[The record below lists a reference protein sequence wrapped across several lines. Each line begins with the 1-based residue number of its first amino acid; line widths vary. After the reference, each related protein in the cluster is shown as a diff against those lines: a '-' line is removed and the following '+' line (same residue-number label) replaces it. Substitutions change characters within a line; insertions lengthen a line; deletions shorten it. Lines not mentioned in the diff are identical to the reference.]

1 MKRSLIVAAALL
13 PIVLIGSVA
22 VWNVAGDDI
31 RRVGAIDSSSKPV
44 ALMWRGPWDSKAEY
58 LPGQVVSLK
67 GASYV
72 AEQESQG
79 SAPDPWCEDDCRWAR
94 MGEGTQG
101 PQGPKGD
108 PGIKGDMGPPGAKG
122 DQGLQGP
129 QGLRGAD
136 GLQGIQGPRGLT
148 GPAGIQGQQGP
159 PGPQGTPGLSGY
171 QLVSR
176 TIDVGGWQV
185 GVADVFCPSGKSVL
199 GGGVWTNQMSIE
211 RSAPFANGW
220 AGVVRNGFVN
230 GAQMTVYAICAKVG

>member
-1 MKRSLIVAAALL
+1 MKRSLIVVAAVL
-13 PIVLIGSVA
+13 PLVVIGSIATWKVSA
-22 VWNVAGDDI
+22 NDV
-31 RRVGAIDSSSKPV
+31 RLVGAIDAASEPV
-44 ALMWRGPWDSKAEY
+44 ALMWRGAWDAEAEY
-58 LPGQVVSLK
+58 APGQVVSLK

-72 AEQESQG
+72 AEHDNKG
-79 SAPDPWCEDDCRWAR
+79 SAPDPWCEDECMWAR

-108 PGIKGDMGPPGAKG
+108 AGPAGPKGDPGADG
-122 DQGLQGP
+122 AQGLQGQ
-129 QGLRGAD
+129 QG
-136 GLQGIQGPRGLT
+136 Q
-148 GPAGIQGQQGP
+148 QGQQGP
-159 PGPQGTPGLSGY
+159 QGIPGPRGYTGPQGAQGPQGPAGPQGAPGLSGY

-185 GVADVFCPSGKSVL
+185 GVADVFCPTGKAVL

-211 RSAPFANGW
+211 RSAPFSNGW